1 MKGLVCIHFLGL
13 PLKQQQFISPQ
24 LWTEAKTPKSRCGQ
38 DRNPSEGSRLK
49 PVCLFQLLEHRA
61 LRSASTATFTRPL
74 LVSLCLLLVCFL

>member
-49 PVCLFQLLEHRA
+49 PVCLSSFWSTGC
-61 LRSASTATFTRPL
+61 SAQPSTATFTRPL
-74 LVSLCLLLVCFL
+74 PVSLCLLLICFL